1 MYSCKKSMSVTIHG
15 AVRFY
20 APAPVRAKRVPLAH
34 STAARP
40 PSDKVVES
48 VGIQPIAVGNSKW
61 LDAVTIKA
69 YGHE

>member
-1 MYSCKKSMSVTIHG
+1 MQEQKGTVHG

-40 PSDKVVES
+40 PSDKVMVS
-48 VGIQPIAVGNSKW
+48 NT
-61 LDAVTIKA
+61 VTIAAAGRK
-69 YGHE
+69 

>member
-1 MYSCKKSMSVTIHG
+1 MVVTIHG

-40 PSDKVVES
+40 PSDKVTVPIGHFGHRES
-48 VGIQPIAVGNSKW
+48 GFEW
-61 LDAVTIKA
+61 LNAVTVA
-69 YGHE
+69 AAGRE